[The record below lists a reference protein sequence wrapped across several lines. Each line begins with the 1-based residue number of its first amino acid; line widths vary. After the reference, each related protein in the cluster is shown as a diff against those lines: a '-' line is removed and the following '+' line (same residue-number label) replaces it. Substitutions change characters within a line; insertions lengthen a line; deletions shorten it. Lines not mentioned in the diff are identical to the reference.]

1 MPRPSKTVGS
11 VALVTGANRG
21 IGLAFVRELAARG
34 AKKVYAG
41 VRDQGG
47 LADEFAGLPAEV
59 VPLDVTDRAAV
70 GAAAD
75 ACQDVN
81 LLVNNAGLFTNTR
94 LVLTSDPDAARREME
109 VNYFGVLNMTRAF
122 APVLG
127 ANDGG
132 YIVNVLS
139 VAGAFPAPFMGGYS
153 PAKAAALF
161 LSSITRSE
169 LADQGTEVIA
179 LIVGSVDTRMAAH
192 VQGRKEDPRDIV
204 RAGLDALDRGE
215 HVTDTDF
222 MAIDARARYARDP
235 IRYERG
241 IGIDSP
247 VATADGAALA
257 FGRRTIRFVPAR
269 GGRTGIVAVDVHATD
284 REHGTGLHGELCHTK
299 ISFI

>member
-1 MPRPSKTVGS
+1 MPRTSKAAGS

-34 AKKVYAG
+34 ARKVYAG
-41 VRDQGG
+41 VRAPDEIT
-47 LADEFAGLPAEV
+47 DEFKELPVEI
-59 VPLDVTDRAAV
+59 VPLDVTDLAAV
-70 GAAAD
+70 QAAAA
-75 ACQDVN
+75 ACPDVS

-94 LVLTSDPDAARREME
+94 LVLTGDPDAARREME

-127 ANDGG
+127 ANGGG
-132 YIVNVLS
+132 YIANVLS

-153 PAKAAALF
+153 PAKAATLF

-179 LIVGSVDTRMAAH
+179 LIVGSVDTWMAAH
-192 VQGRKEDPRDIV
+192 VAGRKEDPADIA

-215 HVTDTDF
+215 HVADTDF
-222 MAIDARARYARDP
+222 MAVDARARYARDP

-241 IGIDSP
+241 MTKLLK
-247 VATADGAALA
+247 ATTMDT
-257 FGRRTIRFVPAR
+257 GR
-269 GGRTGIVAVDVHATD
+269 
-284 REHGTGLHGELCHTK
+284 
-299 ISFI
+299 

>member
-1 MPRPSKTVGS
+1 MPRPSKAAGS

-34 AKKVYAG
+34 AKKIYAG
-41 VRDQGG
+41 VRSP
-47 LADEFAGLPAEV
+47 ADLTGEFGGLPAEV
-59 VPLDVTDRAAV
+59 VRLDVTDLAAVRAA
-70 GAAAD
+70 AAA
-75 ACQDVN
+75 CPDVS
-81 LLVNNAGLFTNTR
+81 LLVNNAGLFTGTR
-94 LVLTSDPDAARREME
+94 LVLADDPDAARREME

-127 ANDGG
+127 ANGGG
-132 YIVNVLS
+132 YIANVLS

-169 LADQGTEVIA
+169 LSGQGTEVIA

-192 VQGRKEDPRDIV
+192 VAGRKEDPQDIA

-215 HVTDTDF
+215 HVADTDF

-235 IRYERG
+235 VRYERAMTKLLK
-241 IGIDSP
+241 
-247 VATADGAALA
+247 VTTMNT
-257 FGRRTIRFVPAR
+257 GR
-269 GGRTGIVAVDVHATD
+269 
-284 REHGTGLHGELCHTK
+284 
-299 ISFI
+299 